1 MVRSETM
8 SGEQW
13 FTPDEAA
20 DYLRVSR
27 ATVYRLTD
35 EGRLPYSEV
44 EGGRGRRYRGEDLRR
59 LVPRPDQSRIHAA
72 LAKRFG
78 LVHVEL
84 EAAIHE
90 LYQVAEDFG
99 LGWDR
104 QVRSPAFWTEI
115 RDRAATQMEAHR
127 DLARPGS
134 LPVER
139 LFDQVLLRASRH
151 GHRMEPDVRGVDT
164 AHAKCT
170 ACGAQLTV
178 GHPIGGGDLQVV
190 VSEAAETTC
199 SAAVATIVR
208 LFTQWER
215 AATRSPNQKVASSAP
230 LDPPSVETVVAL
242 LSRLHELRQTLTDT
256 GLDQHD
262 RPVVNVDAAATAW
275 LWEEWRDDILG
286 ERNGYRDV
294 WTGPDDP
301 LYDGAGR
308 R

>member
-1 MVRSETM
+1 M
-8 SGEQW
+8 SGEQL

-27 ATVYRLTD
+27 ATIYRLTD

-44 EGGRGRRYRGEDLRR
+44 EGGRGRRYRGDDLRR

-78 LVHVEL
+78 LVHDEL

-90 LYQVAEDFG
+90 LYQVANDFG
-99 LGWDR
+99 LGWEGH
-104 QVRSPAFWTEI
+104 VHSPAFWTQI

-127 DLARPGS
+127 DLSRPGS

-139 LFDQVLLRASRH
+139 LFDQALLRASIQ
-151 GHRMEPDVRGVDT
+151 GHQMEPDVRGVDT

-178 GHPIGGGDLQVV
+178 GHPLGGGELQLVV
-190 VSEAAETTC
+190 KNAVETTC
-199 SAAVATIVR
+199 SVAVSDIVR

-230 LDPPSVETVVAL
+230 LDPPTAEAVVAL
-242 LSRLHELRQTLTDT
+242 LPRLHELRQRLTDT

-262 RPVVNVDAAATAW
+262 RPVVNVEANARAW
-275 LWEEWRDDILG
+275 LWEEWRDAILG

-294 WTGPDDP
+294 WAGPDDP
-301 LYDGAGR
+301 LYGGTSR
-308 R
+308 RSR

>member
-1 MVRSETM
+1 M
-8 SGEQW
+8 SAEQQW

-27 ATVYRLTD
+27 ATIYRLTD
-35 EGRLPYSEV
+35 EGNLPYSEIP
-44 EGGRGRRYRGEDLRR
+44 GGRGRRYRVQDLRR
-59 LVPRPDQSRIHAA
+59 VLLRPATHAT

-78 LVHVEL
+78 FVHAQL
-84 EAAIHE
+84 EAAIAE
-90 LYQVAEDFG
+90 LDQVADDFG
-99 LGWDR
+99 LGWDTL
-104 QVRSPAFWTEI
+104 VRPTAFWAEV

-127 DLARPGS
+127 DLAVPGR

-139 LFDQVLLRASRH
+139 LFDEVLLLASRH
-151 GHRMEPDVRGVDT
+151 GHRMEPDVRGLDT

-178 GHPIGGGDLQVV
+178 GHPLGGGEIQVV
-190 VSEAAETTC
+190 VNDAAQTSCPAIAAE
-199 SAAVATIVR
+199 IVR

-215 AATRSPNQKVASSAP
+215 AATQSPNQKVASSAP
-230 LDPPSVETVVAL
+230 LDSPTIEAATAL
-242 LSRLHELRQTLTDT
+242 LPRLHELREKLTED
-256 GLDQHD
+256 GLDHHD
-262 RPVVNVDAAATAW
+262 RPVVNVEAAAMAW

-301 LYDGAGR
+301 LYDRTGR
-308 R
+308 RSR